1 MEENFGF
8 VSNILKENIG
18 NIVDD
23 FYTTNKGQLVTKYNG
38 QMLILMIIEAMK
50 KAEKEIINN
59 FNFNKES
66 NYEKSI
72 EEKDNN
78 K

>member
-23 FYTTNKGQLVTKYNG
+23 FYATNKGQLVTKYNG